1 MPGDRGFLDYL
12 RELFAELGP
21 VTIRAMF
28 GGHGVYFDGRMIA
41 LVADQSVYLKVDD
54 ETRPRFEAAGSV
66 PFVYAG
72 KGKPVTMSYWL
83 APDAA
88 MDDPRE
94 MLGWARLADLAAR
107 RSGSRASAR
116 PRKTGRRPAP

>member
-1 MPGDRGFLDYL
+1 VGPDRGFLEYL
-12 RELFAELGP
+12 RELFAALGP

-54 ETRPRFEAAGSV
+54 ETRPRFEAAGSA

-72 KGKPVTMSYWL
+72 KGRAVAMSYWR
-83 APDAA
+83 APDGA
-88 MDDPRE
+88 MDAAHD
-94 MLGWARLADLAAR
+94 MLPWARLAHAAAV
-107 RSGSRASAR
+107 RASAAK
-116 PRKTGRRPAP
+116 PAKGARRR

>member
-1 MPGDRGFLDYL
+1 VKPDNGFLEYL

-54 ETRPRFEAAGSV
+54 EARPRFEAAGSV

-83 APDAA
+83 APDGA
-88 MDDPRE
+88 MDDAHE
-94 MLGWARLADLAAR
+94 MLSWARLADAAAR
-107 RSGSRASAR
+107 RASAPKPPKPPER
-116 PRKTGRRPAP
+116 ARRG

>member
-1 MPGDRGFLDYL
+1 MESDRGFLEYL
-12 RELFAELGP
+12 RELFAQLGP
-21 VTIRAMF
+21 VTTRAMF

-41 LVADQSVYLKVDD
+41 LVANQSVYLKVDD

-83 APDAA
+83 APDGA
-88 MDDPRE
+88 MDDPDE
-94 MLGWARLADLAAR
+94 MLPWARLADAAAR
-107 RSGSRASAR
+107 RASASKPPKPPER
-116 PRKTGRRPAP
+116 ARRG